1 MYSRSTGKSE
11 PFKIPEHYS
20 GCAFSQATQ
29 EAHKPP
35 PALGVAKPSAPP
47 PREAESPP
55 PPPSHHEKPQESPTP
70 PSLPVLGGLGGAFRR
85 GIGFEELLL
94 LGLILLLS
102 QTDADSHLSLML
114 GLLLF
119 CG

>member
-1 MYSRSTGKSE
+1 MYSRSTKKSD
-11 PFKIPEHYS
+11 PVKIPEHYS
-20 GCAFSQATQ
+20 GCAFSQSAQ
-29 EAHKPP
+29 ETPKPLP
-35 PALGVAKPSAPP
+35 SLGVAKPSAPP

-55 PPPSHHEKPQESPTP
+55 LHDEKPHESPSP
-70 PSLPVLGGLGGAFRR
+70 PALPVLGALGGAFRR